1 MKMINGQ
8 YTKLY
13 TKSNDFLR
21 VLYIYFL
28 SVKILDHDRRLV
40 EFSAAAKDSLEYE

>member
-13 TKSNDFLR
+13 TKFDILR